1 MNALKKQKYLAAA
14 LKAAKVH
21 FHINN
26 ETKCVE
32 IPSEFIMNDYPQRT
46 QMALN
51 RLKKL
56 KFHLQTTIK

>member
-1 MNALKKQKYLAAA
+1 MNPQKKQKYLAAA

-21 FHINN
+21 FTIPNKS
-26 ETKCVE
+26 ECVQ
-32 IPSEFIMNDYPQRT
+32 IPADFEMERYPQRT
-46 QMALN
+46 QTALK